1 MLGQTWQQMRGTQ
14 LPCRYYRCPCGFWHL
29 THKPPRNGGSV
40 AGRPS

>member
-29 THKPPRNGGSV
+29 THKPLRT
-40 AGRPS
+40 AA

>member
-29 THKPPRNGGSV
+29 THKP
-40 AGRPS
+40 RPQRRLRRGAA